1 MGFLFHISRCNHYDL
16 TEFLPWHISGK
27 RVGYVHKKHS
37 KYLEAFPKVFVSL
50 SDHFALSDNL
60 VNPEERTMAIE
71 EMLQILRTEDPKL
84 SKLNEKYA
92 VKENINGKT
101 LMEIDRGAADFF
113 GILNTGVHL
122 NGITNDHENKKMW
135 VATRSRQR
143 KTFPGELDNMVAGG
157 QPSNITRQ
165 ENVVKECYE
174 EASIPEELAKAS
186 EPKGFVSYNMQAG
199 TTLRRKILYVYDL
212 YLPSSFIPLPN
223 DNEVEKFDLVPV
235 ETVMETIKN
244 RPHAFKYNCNLVII
258 DFLIREGLI
267 NDDLKNFNKLVEG
280 LRCPII

>member
-37 KYLEAFPKVFVSL
+37 KYLEAFPKVFLSL

-71 EMLQILRTEDPKL
+71 EMLEILRTEDPKL

-135 VATRSRQR
+135 VATRSHQR
-143 KTFPGELDNMVAGG
+143 KTFPGKLDNMVAGG

-186 EPKGFVSYNMQAG
+186 EPKG
-199 TTLRRKILYVYDL
+199 
-212 YLPSSFIPLPN
+212 LPN

-244 RPHAFKYNCNLVII
+244 HPHAFKYNCNLVIM
-258 DFLIREGLI
+258 DFLIRTGLI
-267 NDDLKNFNKLVEG
+267 NNDLKNFNKLVKG

>member
-37 KYLEAFPKVFVSL
+37 KYLEAFPKFFVSL

-60 VNPEERTMAIE
+60 INSEERTMAIE
-71 EMLQILRTEDPKL
+71 EMLEILRTEDPKL

-135 VATRSRQR
+135 VATRSHQR

-186 EPKGFVSYNMQAG
+186 EPKGVVSYNMQAG

-223 DNEVEKFDLVPV
+223 DNEVEKFDLVSV

-244 RPHAFKYNCNLVII
+244 RHIILVKIFILKISII
-258 DFLIREGLI
+258 FR
-267 NDDLKNFNKLVEG
+267 
-280 LRCPII
+280 II